1 MKRWKEEGRK
11 KRKKRDCGR
20 QKRRRGRLGG
30 GKKYGRD
37 GKRDIDTK
45 LEKEARKRQ
54 KRKTEKAEKSE
65 AGRNE

>member
-1 MKRWKEEGRK
+1 MGDRREGEG
-11 KRKKRDCGR
+11 DW
-20 QKRRRGRLGG
+20 GG

-54 KRKTEKAEKSE
+54 KRKTEKAEKGE